1 MSYNANV
8 KLIYTNNTDPS
19 SSQYFPEIV
28 DQQKI
33 VIEAPAQDLNVH
45 QYFSLFKSFL
55 RAIDFNE
62 YNIIDGAARL
72 AFNDCNDEAQMK
84 KLMNE
89 YDLQDKQAYTDDDA
103 RAMEDEIRDL
113 KAKLSRALNPDA
125 EQYTDEEMN
134 AMNAEVL
141 SSAEVVCKD
150 CGSKYGTY
158 SVSCSSTWQ
167 GTCGVCGKT
176 TGVTEVRD
184 YGYLSKGIRELS
196 K

>member
-1 MSYNANV
+1 MTYNANV
-8 KLIYTNNTDPS
+8 KLIYTNNTGPS
-19 SSQYFPEIV
+19 PSQYFPEIV

-89 YDLQDKQAYTDDDA
+89 YDLQDKQAYDDDDA

-113 KAKLSRALNPDA
+113 KAKLSRLQQPDNP
-125 EQYTDEEMN
+125 QYTDEEMQ
-134 AMNAEVL
+134 ALCMDALCAEGYGVWNNL
-141 SSAEVVCKD
+141 VPGSDDAYAKGCKCPILDNQEMPNHKKWVNGD
-150 CGSKYGTY
+150 CPLH
-158 SVSCSSTWQ
+158 
-167 GTCGVCGKT
+167 GK
-176 TGVTEVRD
+176 V
-184 YGYLSKGIRELS
+184 K
-196 K
+196 

>member
-1 MSYNANV
+1 MTYNANV

-19 SSQYFPEIV
+19 PSKYFPEIV

-33 VIEAPAQDLNVH
+33 VIEAPAQYLNVH

-55 RAIDFNE
+55 RAIDFDE
-62 YNIIDGAARL
+62 YNIMHGAARL

-89 YDLQDKQAYTDDDA
+89 YDLQDKQAYDDDDA

-125 EQYTDEEMN
+125 EQYLPEEMD

-141 SSAEVVCKD
+141 RNAEVVCKD

-158 SVSCSSTWQ
+158 SVGCSSTWE
-167 GTCGVCGKT
+167 GECGVCGKT